1 MFKVV
6 DVFNVGNMLSA
17 TIEGKCE
24 EIKNGVILCDA
35 DGNSYTVLSVGMTR
49 HHNPHDIA
57 KSTTILVTPCTLKRG
72 SNLFLS

>member
-24 EIKNGVILCDA
+24 NIKNGVILCDA
-35 DGNSYTVLSVGMTR
+35 DGNSYTVMSVGMTR
-49 HHNPHDIA
+49 YLNPHDIA
-57 KSTTILVTPCTLKRG
+57 KSTTILVTPGTLKSG